1 MHSLTMCLVRPSHPL
16 FPSNFRSQGCRTSL
30 HAHAFAGKKHLEANY
45 KPAKFTVHA
54 ISTLLHCGWLMFTI
68 HACLI
73 YMLSNFSQPHL
84 EIAMC
89 LQADEQSESIHAAKK
104 EDIACT
110 CSSLHAQGRLTY
122 ADSHR
127 CLLHNDTMEHD
138 CTVKNIVPGLI
149 VPSDEQ
155 LDTPCAVEDR
165 CICSSL
171 LVHGNSENECYYHR
185 CPVHDNAMEYGC
197 TYNNIVTGQ
206 ANFAQFDELPEAI
219 STPEPVEDVC
229 THVFYTTHS
238 GRLIIHILQKMSS
251 T

>member
-1 MHSLTMCLVRPSHPL
+1 MLDSATCC
-16 FPSNFRSQGCRTSL
+16 Q
-30 HAHAFAGKKHLEANY
+30 
-45 KPAKFTVHA
+45 
-54 ISTLLHCGWLMFTI
+54 IS
-68 HACLI
+68 
-73 YMLSNFSQPHL
+73 PHL
-84 EIAMC
+84 EVC

-127 CLLHNDTMEHD
+127 CMLHNDTLEHN
-138 CTVKNIVPGLI
+138 CTSKNIVPGLI
-149 VPSDEQ
+149 VPRDGQ
-155 LDTPCAVEDR
+155 LDTPQPVEDR

-171 LVHGNSENECYYHR
+171 HVHGNSENECYYHR
-185 CPVHDNAMEYGC
+185 CPVHDNTMEYGC

-229 THVFYTTHS
+229 VCST
-238 GRLIIHILQKMSS
+238 LHIQGGSS
-251 T
+251 CICYNRCPVHNDTEEHNCTRRNTV